1 MYIGVCKDC
10 IFDVA
15 VVFLQTLKQECA
27 NLQAAL
33 DKFKAENT
41 EAKVCTY
48 FKDLFVCIDVRV
60 CIHMNIIQ
68 QNLE

>member
-1 MYIGVCKDC
+1 M
-10 IFDVA
+10 FDVT

-27 NLQAAL
+27 SLQAAL
-33 DKFKAENT
+33 DKSKAENT
-41 EAKVCTY
+41 DAKVYTY

-68 QNLE
+68 